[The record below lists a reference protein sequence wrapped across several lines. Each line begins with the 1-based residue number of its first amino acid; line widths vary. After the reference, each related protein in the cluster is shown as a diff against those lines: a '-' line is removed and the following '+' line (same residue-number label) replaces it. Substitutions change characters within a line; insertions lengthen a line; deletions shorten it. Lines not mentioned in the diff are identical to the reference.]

1 MSQKKVRR
9 QVRFRRVENSNMTRD
24 QAMLKNKQVRMAIL
38 KRRRRWLIAI
48 MAAVVILVAF
58 FVAFFIGAFDKKSD
72 VTTLTVGRNGSIVF
86 EERVNLDENTDEE
99 KLRSFVKET
108 IDEYNASADAG
119 DVRLKKCEVSG
130 NQVYLKTF
138 YRNAKVYHDFT
149 GLTFFVG
156 TIEEA
161 AKAGYEL
168 QVPMVSVDGGKKGNR
183 TQWQELQKNKSG
195 KIVIVDQPID
205 IVVPQSVVAVSDEGT
220 VMKSLN
226 KVGINEAVDTY
237 IIY

>member
-1 MSQKKVRR
+1 MTQKKARR

-24 QAMLKNKQVRMAIL
+24 QAMLKNKQARMAIL
-38 KRRRRWLIAI
+38 KRRRRWLIAV
-48 MAAVVILVAF
+48 MAAVVILVVFFAAF
-58 FVAFFIGAFDKKSD
+58 LMGAFDRKAD
-72 VTTLTVGRNGSIVF
+72 VTTLTVCRDGSIVF
-86 EERVNLDENTDEE
+86 EERMNPDENPDGE

-108 IDEYNASADAG
+108 IDEYNASAKAG

-168 QVPMVSVDGGKKGNR
+168 QVPMVSANGGKKGNR
-183 TQWQELQKNKSG
+183 MQWKELQKNKTG
-195 KIVIVDQPID
+195 KILIVDQAID
-205 IVVPQSVVAVSDEGT
+205 IVVPQPIVAVSDEGT

-226 KVGINEAVDTY
+226 KVGIEEAVGTY